1 MDNTLFAR
9 NWRILT
15 RSHRAQTEPS
25 SAINAVQSFQSAQ
38 AALKKFGFL
47 SLSIALLL
55 LTTVLPCFPYGGLR
69 VAVPL
74 PDGGTLPAYFF
85 CPLQGADHP
94 LPGVVVA
101 VGVGS
106 QLIPQYHDH
115 CRHLADRGFAV
126 LLIDPSNYPESL
138 VPDPYSWDRG
148 MGYVKGSINQ
158 GVVAAKLAI
167 TDKWYLRSLRAA
179 FDYLCMTPMVDRS
192 RLVLSGFSQPANAAL
207 TYACQDPRIRAIVW
221 NYGGSPWV
229 MPYDPMRLPPVLIF
243 HGSEDDVYDVKY
255 AKQLAFELKTNAKYF
270 ELCIYPGVKHMFNV
284 YYDLWT
290 ENWNSRPI
298 IRESFEHLVSF
309 LNRILMIP
317 VTKKHR

>member
-1 MDNTLFAR
+1 MSMLPYAKT
-9 NWRILT
+9 
-15 RSHRAQTEPS
+15 
-25 SAINAVQSFQSAQ
+25 
-38 AALKKFGFL
+38 ALKRAKLL
-47 SLSIALLL
+47 SLSIGLLVI
-55 LTTVLPCFPYGGLR
+55 LTSLPGFAYGGMR
-69 VAVPL
+69 VEIPL
-74 PDGGTLPAYFF
+74 PDGGKLPAYFF
-85 CPLQGADHP
+85 LPQTGVDHP

-115 CRHLADRGFAV
+115 CQHLADRNFAV
-126 LLIDPSNYPESL
+126 ILIDPSNYPESL
-138 VPDPYSWDRG
+138 VPDPWTWDRG

-167 TDKWYLRSLRAA
+167 TDKWYLNSIKAA
-179 FDYLCMTPMVDRS
+179 VDYLCWSPMVDRS

-207 TYACQDPRIRAIVW
+207 TYACRDPRIRAIVW

-229 MPYDPMRLPPVLIF
+229 MPYDPIRLPPILIF

-255 AKQLAFELKTNAKYF
+255 AKQLAYELKTNAKYY
-270 ELCIYPGVKHMFNV
+270 ELNIYPGVKHMFNV

-298 IRESFEHLVSF
+298 IRDSFERLISF

-317 VTKKHR
+317 LPKKNH